1 MPRIIRIVVVLPAP
15 LGPSRPNVVPAGT
28 VKETSRTATTS
39 PNDRATLERTKVPT
53 KRSPSRG
60 GPTTLL
66 SIDLHGRVSFVT
78 GAARGIGRAC
88 AEALAQAGS
97 AVAVVDVDRDAAE
110 QTARDV
116 AAQYGVTA
124 RAYACDVRAPDAVRA
139 TVNAA
144 ATDFGGLDRLVNN
157 AGVHFVARI
166 AEFPDDKYVNVRAID
181 LDSVFYATKAAWPPL
196 PARGRGRI
204 VNVASVHGLVASP
217 YKAAYVASKHGVIGL
232 TRASAVEGAE
242 HGITANAIC
251 PGAVMTDLVRGQ
263 APDLVKS
270 YGGALSEDEA
280 LERAFLSAMPSK
292 RFIEPGEVGVLCAY
306 LCSDF
311 AISITG
317 APISIDGGWAAY

>member
-1 MPRIIRIVVVLPAP
+1 M
-15 LGPSRPNVVPAGT
+15 
-28 VKETSRTATTS
+28 
-39 PNDRATLERTKVPT
+39 
-53 KRSPSRG
+53 
-60 GPTTLL
+60 L

-144 ATDFGGLDRLVNN
+144 ATDFGGLDHLVNN
-157 AGVHFVARI
+157 AGVQFVAPI

-181 LDSVFYATKAAWPPL
+181 LDSVFYATTAAWPHL
-196 PARGRGRI
+196 LARGRGRI
-204 VNVASVHGLVASP
+204 VNVASVQGLIGAP
-217 YKAAYVASKHGVIGL
+217 FKIAYVAAKHGVVGMTKVFAI
-232 TRASAVEGAE
+232 EGALV
-242 HGITANAIC
+242 GITANAIC
-251 PGAVMTDLVRGQ
+251 PGAVMTDLVRNQ
-263 APDLVKS
+263 AAGLVTS
-270 YGGALSEDEA
+270 YGGGISEEEA
-280 LERAFLSAMPSK
+280 LERAFLDAMPTK
-292 RFIEPGEVGVLCAY
+292 RFIEPSEVAALCAF

-311 AISITG
+311 AVSITG
-317 APISIDGGWAAY
+317 APISIDGGWAAH